1 MKRTIS
7 MKKILIVGYGSIG
20 KRHVENLLSIPNLE
34 IIVCTKRND
43 VNKLKKHAKVYH
55 TIRQSLKENPD
66 LGFITNETSLHI
78 PTAMKLASQG
88 MDLFIEK
95 PLSNSTKGISDFTKT
110 VNKKRIITQMGCNM
124 RFDPCI
130 KKIKSLVQKKAIG
143 KIISVQVENSS
154 YLPDWHPYENYSKG
168 YAARDDLGGGIVLTM
183 IHDLDYLFWIFGDI
197 KEVFSITGKFSDLK
211 VSADDTSAI
220 LLKFKNNIIGQIYLD
235 YHQRP
240 SFREIKIKGTK
251 GRIHWNSDENKVR
264 VFDSRKKI
272 WSIKLAIKNNQ
283 RNKMYIDE
291 INHFLQCVKLRKPT
305 INPIQDGIRT
315 LEISLGIKKSSNL
328 KRMVRT

>member
-235 YHQRP
+235 YHQRH

-251 GRIHWNSDENKVR
+251 GSIHWNSDENKVR
-264 VFDSRKKI
+264 VFDLRKKI

-283 RNKMYIDE
+283 RNKMYVDE